1 MLYSIIIIE
10 YIVNNWIIDY
20 ERYILNQKLTFTD
33 KLDESLFLLAIV
45 MDISWYSQ
53 ARLEFEE
60 IPRYHSRQYL
70 LVVNPDRFI
79 CRTFSSMDP

>member
-33 KLDESLFLLAIV
+33 KLDESLFLLVII
-45 MDISWYSQ
+45 MDIS
-53 ARLEFEE
+53 
-60 IPRYHSRQYL
+60 RYL
-70 LVVNPDRFI
+70 
-79 CRTFSSMDP
+79 